1 MAEDLR
7 RWDDECVE
15 ELCDIVFGQWMLGNF
30 AIGVPREPLWDVI
43 TNTLNA
49 RTGKD
54 FRKRQ
59 VAVCSESGDVAVC
72 SESVEVGERV
82 LLLWKGCEERK
93 ERANAG
99 RACDRSVHL
108 C

>member
-1 MAEDLR
+1 MVAGDLR

-15 ELCDIVFGQWMLGNF
+15 ELCDIVIGQWMLGNF

-59 VAVCSESGDVAVC
+59 VMRQFKTIRREYCFAH
-72 SESVEVGERV
+72 EVDY
-82 LLLWKGCEERK
+82 
-93 ERANAG
+93 G
-99 RACDRSVHL
+99 RRQRRG
-108 C
+108 